1 MSRSTR
7 RSWWDSWTPT
17 GAVIVSVM
25 SAALLIAVIAVVVL
39 ALRGQEVPEVLDRLL
54 QALLVGVPSLTAR
67 TRQDPAA
74 VVEQPAS
81 VSATA
86 EASS

>member
-1 MSRSTR
+1 MSRTR

-25 SAALLIAVIAVVVL
+25 SASLLVTVIVVAVL
-39 ALRGQEVPEVLDRLL
+39 ALNGDEVPEVLDRLL

-74 VVEQPAS
+74 VVEQPAN
-81 VSATA
+81 VTATA
-86 EASS
+86 EAA